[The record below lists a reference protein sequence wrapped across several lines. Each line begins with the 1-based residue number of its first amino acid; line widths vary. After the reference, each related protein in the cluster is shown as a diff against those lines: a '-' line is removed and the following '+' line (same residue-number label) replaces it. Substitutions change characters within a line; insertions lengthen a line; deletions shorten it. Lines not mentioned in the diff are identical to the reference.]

1 MKLLFIGDLQ
11 FGRKGKICDL
21 ELPNNILKLFNSSD
35 VLFFNLETVVLNTN
49 FDIDKHKLNHKDINI
64 YTHSEDNLKY
74 LKDTITKPIFVS
86 TINNHTFDYN
96 IEGYYNT
103 LQVLDKY
110 NYKFTI
116 EKTYYIDDDFIY
128 VNATDHWTIKES
140 NVNNYIENTK
150 LWDDNCLLIDSYE
163 KEIYTYNLINYLN
176 KIKQNRTLVFSIH
189 WGKNFQSQHNNS
201 TTYLQSRYELFFK
214 NLCNMG
220 VDVVFGHGAH
230 HIINKPY
237 EIYNNKLI
245 IYGLGDYMG
254 DFKYLNE
261 YNTDKNMMILFDT
274 NDHSV
279 ENILLGGNYTTY
291 KNNSQV
297 NCKQPFIVS

>member
-1 MKLLFIGDLQ
+1 MKLLFMGDLQ

-35 VLFFNLETVVLNTN
+35 VLFFNLETVVLTTS

-279 ENILLGGNYTTY
+279 ENILLGGNYTPY
-291 KNNSQV
+291 KNNSEI
-297 NCKQPFIVS
+297 NCKQSFIVS

>member
-1 MKLLFIGDLQ
+1 MKLLFMGDLQ

-35 VLFFNLETVVLNTN
+35 VLFFNLETVVLTTS

>member
-1 MKLLFIGDLQ
+1 MKLLFMGDLQ

-35 VLFFNLETVVLNTN
+35 VLFFNLETVVLTTS

-261 YNTDKNMMILFDT
+261 YNTDKNMVILFDT

>member
-1 MKLLFIGDLQ
+1 MKLLFMGDLQ

-35 VLFFNLETVVLNTN
+35 VLFFNLETVVLTTS

-261 YNTDKNMMILFDT
+261 YNTDKNMMVLFDT

-279 ENILLGGNYTTY
+279 ENILLGGNYTPY
-291 KNNSQV
+291 KNNSEI
-297 NCKQPFIVS
+297 NCKQSFIVS